1 MHSQTF
7 FRGIFSISLLTL
19 LVALGC
25 ESAPST
31 SDKNL
36 LHVDYVQ
43 LKEMIAG
50 ATEKR
55 PVVIVDI
62 RPAARYENGHIPGAI
77 NIPQG
82 ELKSHD
88 GRFAKAD
95 KIVFYHESFT
105 GLYSDLAAKKLIA
118 EGVGNVY
125 SYGGGWTDW
134 QKRSGATE

>member
-1 MHSQTF
+1 MHTPSF
-7 FRGIFSISLLTL
+7 VRAFFSISLLTL

-62 RPAARYENGHIPGAI
+62 RTAAKYENGHIPGAI

-82 ELKSHD
+82 ELKSRD

-105 GLYSDLAAKKLIA
+105 GIYSDLAAKKLLA
-118 EGVGNVY
+118 EGVDNVY
-125 SYGGGWTDW
+125 SYGGGWADW
-134 QKRSGATE
+134 QKRSEGKE